1 MHFSLSLSQFQPI
14 FVLFVLLSYV
24 AVSRPCRLSESVVA
38 EYDNDLTYLPQAIQQ
53 NVTAKGMKV
62 PVFVVAAVFVVV
74 VVFSIQVLKLIHRL
88 VIHNLLQS
96 HKVQNYSANRRCV

>member
-1 MHFSLSLSQFQPI
+1 MS
-14 FVLFVLLSYV
+14 FVLLSYV
-24 AVSRPCRLSESVVA
+24 AVLRPRRLSESVVA

-74 VVFSIQVLKLIHRL
+74 FSTQVLKLIHRL

-96 HKVQNYSANRRCV
+96 HKIQNYSANRQCV

>member
-1 MHFSLSLSQFQPI
+1 MS
-14 FVLFVLLSYV
+14 FVLLSYV
-24 AVSRPCRLSESVVA
+24 AVLRPRRLSESVVA

-62 PVFVVAAVFVVV
+62 PVFVVV

-96 HKVQNYSANRRCV
+96 HKTQNYSANRQCV

>member
-1 MHFSLSLSQFQPI
+1 MS
-14 FVLFVLLSYV
+14 FVLLSYV
-24 AVSRPCRLSESVVA
+24 AVLRPRHLSESVVA
-38 EYDNDLTYLPQAIQQ
+38 EYDNDLTYLAQAIQQ

-96 HKVQNYSANRRCV
+96 HKIQNYSANRQCV

>member
-1 MHFSLSLSQFQPI
+1 MS
-14 FVLFVLLSYV
+14 FVLLSYV
-24 AVSRPCRLSESVVA
+24 AVLRPRRLSESVVA
-38 EYDNDLTYLPQAIQQ
+38 EYDNDLTHLPQAIQQ

-62 PVFVVAAVFVVV
+62 PVVVVAAVFVVV

-96 HKVQNYSANRRCV
+96 HKIQNYSANRQCV

>member
-1 MHFSLSLSQFQPI
+1 MS
-14 FVLFVLLSYV
+14 FVLLSYV
-24 AVSRPCRLSESVVA
+24 AVLRPRRLSESVVA

-53 NVTAKGMKV
+53 NVTAKHMKV

-96 HKVQNYSANRRCV
+96 HKVQNYSANRQCV